1 MKLVEDLGLPAR
13 LLYLAFGLLLMTAAI
28 VTAWHDWP
36 LVQAHK
42 LSWIGFTLMLA
53 VALPV
58 SLLIMVWAGVGRHRE
73 WHIHDD
79 HIHIH
84 LISLTSWAKVMQ
96 IESSQIDAMSLENAA
111 YEDRGDHTAY
121 WLSVRLKD
129 GRNLISPKT
138 FDKALVDQARQ
149 KVALF
154 GNPDKDGLFGD
165 ENTPVA

>member
-13 LLYLAFGLLLMTAAI
+13 LLYLAFGALLMVAA
-28 VTAWHDWP
+28 VATAWHDWP
-36 LVQAHK
+36 LVEARK

-84 LISLTSWAKVMQ
+84 LISLTAWARVTQ
-96 IESSQIDAMSLENAA
+96 IRQDEIATLSLETAA
-111 YEDRGDHTAY
+111 YEDRVRHTAY

-129 GRNLISPKT
+129 GRTLMSPKT
-138 FDKALVDQARQ
+138 FDKTLADRAQL
-149 KVALF
+149 KVGRF
-154 GNPDKDGLFGD
+154 GNPDPEQIFREEG
-165 ENTPVA
+165 E